1 MADVSLMANEYR
13 QAPQD
18 IEAEKAVFGAIF
30 FDVHS
35 DAAMVSA
42 QAILEPKDFYRT
54 AHQEIFKAMQALV
67 DDERPI
73 DVLTLQDKLNANQ
86 QLENVGG
93 MAYLAELAESTASA
107 ANLKHYA
114 NIVHEKAVL
123 RRLIDTLTKNMS
135 LAYDGATDSTEL
147 LEEVSHQVDQL
158 AQNRGNDDLRR
169 IEDVIKEFQE
179 NLDAASEND
188 SDIVGLATGYQELDK
203 LTHGF
208 REDQMIVIGA
218 RPAVGKTAFV
228 LNIAKNAAKS
238 EKVPVVVFSLEM
250 GAVDLVT
257 RLVAS
262 EGGIDSNHLTTGQM
276 DDDDWASLTVA
287 TQALSNMKIY
297 LDDTPGIRITQIAS
311 KLRQLEKDLLAN
323 MSEEERLENPH
334 PLGLVMIDYLGLI
347 ESGNTE
353 SRQQAVSEVSRSIK
367 KLAKELHTPII
378 ALAQLSRGVEQRT
391 DKRPVLSDLRESGS
405 IEQDADIVAFLYRD
419 DYYRNEDDED
429 GGPAGPAE
437 AEQDSVPI
445 DVILEKNRA
454 GARGTATLMFNKPTF
469 KFADRAPEY
478 RAGGP
483 ENGPIPPANMTNS
496 W

>member
-35 DAAMVSA
+35 DTAMVTA
-42 QAILEPKDFYRT
+42 EAILEPKDFYRT
-54 AHQEIFKAMQALV
+54 AHQEIFKAMQSLV
-67 DDERPI
+67 AENRPI

-93 MAYLAELAESTASA
+93 IAYLAELAESTASA

-114 NIVHEKAVL
+114 DIVHEKAVL
-123 RRLIDTLTKNMS
+123 RRLIETLTKNMS
-135 LAYDGATDSTEL
+135 LAYDGAKDSTEL
-147 LEEVSHQVDQL
+147 LEEVSHEVDRL
-158 AQNRGNDDLRR
+158 AENRGDDGLQR
-169 IEDVIKEFQE
+169 IQDVIDEFNDNLTAAVE
-179 NLDAASEND
+179 NK
-188 SDIVGLATGYQELDK
+188 SDVVGLATGYPELDK

-228 LNIAKNAAKS
+228 LNLAKNAAKS
-238 EKVPVVVFSLEM
+238 EKVPVVIFSLEM

-257 RLVAS
+257 RLVAA
-262 EGGIDSNHLTTGQM
+262 EGSIDSNHITTGQM
-276 DDDDWASLTVA
+276 QEEDWNSLTVA
-287 TQALSNMKIY
+287 LQSLSNMKIY
-297 LDDTPGIRITQIAS
+297 MDDTPGIRMAQISA

-323 MSEEERLENPH
+323 MSEEERDDNPH

-353 SRQQAVSEVSRSIK
+353 SRQQAVSEISRSIK

-419 DYYRNEDDED
+419 DYYRNDGEED
-429 GGPAGPAE
+429 GGGPAE
-437 AEQDSVPI
+437 PEQDSVPI

-469 KFADRAPEY
+469 KFADRAPDY
-478 RAGGP
+478 RANDAGMP
-483 ENGPIPPANMTNS
+483 PIPPANMNNS